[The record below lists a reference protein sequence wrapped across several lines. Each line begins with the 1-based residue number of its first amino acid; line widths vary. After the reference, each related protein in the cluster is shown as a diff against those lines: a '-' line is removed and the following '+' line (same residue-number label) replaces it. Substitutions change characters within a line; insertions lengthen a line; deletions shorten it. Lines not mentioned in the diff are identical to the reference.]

1 MMVELLAPAGS
12 LDTVLAAIDAGAD
25 AIYLGGKVFNARK
38 FAHNLDDEEL
48 KKAVETAH
56 VFGVRIYV
64 TVNIVMADKELKA
77 LRKYLVFLDSIHVD
91 GIIVQDLAVA
101 AIAREAA
108 PNLPL
113 HGSTQMTVADL
124 DGVLFLAS
132 LGFTQAVLS
141 RELSLTEIRSICSA
155 SPIPI
160 EVFIHGAQCMSY
172 SGQCLMSSFIGGR
185 SGNRGACAQPCR
197 LPYRL
202 VKDEKVVMKDE
213 KYMLSLKD
221 LSSVDYIHALMD
233 AGVAS
238 FKIEGRMKGNGYV
251 RAVVGAYRK
260 IMDSH
265 LLSQGEQKEAAK
277 EAQILLQGAF
287 NRTYQHDFLTATVG
301 RQTITEKASGNQGR
315 KIGVATACHGNVIDA
330 YLDEPLEPGDMVKIC
345 SDDGTEWID
354 EVQQA
359 TGSFTKKKA
368 FTLEFRRRD
377 LGIGTIFR
385 LAKKGDRTEDS
396 LGLTKKIAL
405 YGHLDLADTGCL
417 QLTLWDEAGHAA
429 TVQSDFVPPLAQKRP
444 ATIAYVTQQL
454 SRLGDTP
461 FALADVTLWAE
472 GYMLPASVLNQLRRD
487 GAAAVETQILQ
498 DYPRPKAGQMTALIL
513 AGKTISATSQPVQV
527 AVRCDTLEG
536 IEAAGKG
543 GANRV
548 IFGGESFHHR
558 PFTAAL
564 WQKAV
569 ALAKQYKLDIWAAT
583 PRIIKETYRLQAMAE
598 LQAAVQAGCDGIYIG
613 AMSGFTMAKNLD
625 TSVPLAADWSLN
637 IFNSQAADVYHSLG
651 CQGLT
656 LSPEATLRQMED
668 IAKACPVPIE
678 ALVAGKIEM
687 MVTEY
692 CAIAAFAGSGKKEGC
707 PAVCMTGHFA
717 LEDRKDNIFPIGTDQ
732 YCHNH
737 ILNSRDLD
745 MVPYVAKLRRAGLAV
760 LRVEGR
766 SRKASWIEQ
775 QVSLYRRILDGTELM
790 LFSKENK
797 EVTRGHFFHGIL

>member
-1 MMVELLAPAGS
+1 MMAELLAPAGS
-12 LDTVLAAIDAGAD
+12 LDTVLAAIDAGTD

-38 FAHNLDDEEL
+38 FAHNLDDDEL
-48 KKAVETAH
+48 RQAVETAH
-56 VFGVRIYV
+56 LFGVRIYV

-77 LRKYLVFLDSIHVD
+77 LRKYLAFLDAIHVD

-101 AIAREAA
+101 KIARAVA

-113 HGSTQMTVADL
+113 HGSTQMTVADI
-124 DGVLFLAS
+124 DGVRFLAS

-141 RELSLTEIRSICSA
+141 RELSLDEIKAICQA

-197 LPYRL
+197 LPYQL
-202 VKDEKVVMKDE
+202 MQDGKALMKDE
-213 KYMLSLKD
+213 KYLLSLKD

-251 RAVVGAYRK
+251 HAVVGAYRK

-265 LLSQGEQKEAAK
+265 TPSKGEQKEAAK
-277 EAQILLQGAF
+277 EARLLLQGAF

-301 RQTITEKASGNQGR
+301 RQTITEKAGGNQGR
-315 KIGVATACHGNVIDA
+315 RIGTATACHGNMVETF
-330 YLDEPLEPGDMVKIC
+330 LDEPLEPGDMIKIC
-345 SDDGTEWID
+345 SSDGTEWVD

-359 TGSFTKKKA
+359 TGSFTKKNA
-368 FTLEFRRRD
+368 FSLQLRRRD
-377 LGIGTIFR
+377 IGIGTIFR
-385 LAKKGDRTEDS
+385 LAKKGDRKDDV

-405 YGHLDLADTGCL
+405 YGHVDTSEAGML

-429 TVQSDFVPPLAQKRP
+429 TVVSDFVPPVAQKRP
-444 ATIAYVTQQL
+444 ATVDYVANQL

-461 FALADVTLWAE
+461 FTLADATLWAE
-472 GYMLPASVLNQLRRD
+472 GYMIPASVLNQLRRD
-487 GAAAVETQILQ
+487 VVEQVKSQILRE
-498 DYPRPKAGQMTALIL
+498 YPRPKAGAVTFPLQVDHTARPL
-513 AGKTISATSQPVQV
+513 PRVPQV
-527 AVRCDTLEG
+527 SVRCDTVAAV
-536 IEAAGKG
+536 EAAGKG

-548 IFGGESFHHR
+548 IFGGESYDHR
-558 PFTAAL
+558 SFSASRWQEAVDAAH
-564 WQKAV
+564 
-569 ALAKQYKLDIWAAT
+569 QYGMEIWAAT
-583 PRIIKETYRLQAMAE
+583 PRIVKEDHRQRIEAE
-598 LQAAVQAGCDGIYIG
+598 LQGAVTAGCDGIYAG
-613 AMSGFTMAKNLD
+613 AMSVFAMVPRLAR
-625 TSVPLAADWSLN
+625 SVPVYADWSLN
-637 IFNSQAADVYHSLG
+637 IFNSQAAAVYHELG

-656 LSPEATLRQMED
+656 VSPEATLRQIED
-668 IAKACPVPIE
+668 ITKDCPVPIE

-692 CAIAAFAGSGKKEGC
+692 CVIAAFAGSGKKAGC
-707 PAVCMTGHFA
+707 PGVCTKGYFA

-737 ILNSRDLD
+737 IVNSRDLD
-745 MVPYVAKLRRAGLAV
+745 MVPYVAKLRRAGLAW
-760 LRVEGR
+760 LRIEGR
-766 SRKASWIEQ
+766 GRDSAWITQ
-775 QVSLYRRILDGTELM
+775 QVRLYQRILDGSETM
-790 LFSKENK
+790 LFGKDNAD
-797 EVTRGHFFHGIL
+797 VTRGHFFHGIL